1 MQKPVA
7 TPEPRSREPLAIT
20 YERHPGLLK
29 LSIVNALLNILTLS
43 IYRFWARTKVRRH
56 IWNCVRINGEPLEY
70 NGTGMELFLGALI
83 VFLVLGLPFIM
94 VYSALVIMY
103 GPEHWSLIALQGGAL
118 FLFLFLYGYAVYRAR
133 RYRLSRTL
141 WRGIRGAMAG
151 SPWSYTFRHFG
162 AMLLSLVTLGWATPA
177 MNLML
182 NGRIMNET
190 RFGDQPFRFSG
201 GAGPLYRRYALC
213 WVLTVLVLAPVILV
227 TLVLIAQAYFGGVEK
242 ALETLGG
249 DPEAPSIAEQILFI
263 ALSIVAFF
271 VLYALL
277 SAVIWA
283 AYSVREMNVFT
294 SYTTFDQAGF
304 ALSATTPSY
313 IGLMVGNFFIIVLTL
328 GIGQPF
334 AMQRTFQ
341 YFCDRLKIDGA
352 VDIAGI
358 RQSQIAID
366 KRGEGLVDA
375 FDIDGF

>member
-7 TPEPRSREPLAIT
+7 TPEPREPIAIA
-20 YERHPGLLK
+20 YERQPGLLK
-29 LSIVNALLNILTLS
+29 ISIVNALLNVLTLG
-43 IYRFWARTKVRRH
+43 IYRFWAKTKVRRH

-83 VFLVLGLPFIM
+83 VFLVLGLPFIL
-94 VYSALVIMY
+94 VYAALVIMY
-103 GPEHWSLIALQGGAL
+103 GPEHWSLIALQGAIL
-118 FLFLFLYGYAVYRAR
+118 FLFVFLYGYAVYRAR

-162 AMLLSLVTLGWATPA
+162 AMLLSLVTFGWATPA

-182 NGRIMNET
+182 QNRIMNET

-201 GAGPLYRRYALC
+201 VAGPLYRRYALC
-213 WVLTVLVLAPVILV
+213 WVLTVVILAPAIIVGLVLL
-227 TLVLIAQAYFGGVEK
+227 AQGYFGGVEK

-263 ALSIVAFF
+263 VLSIIAFF

-283 AYSVREMNVFT
+283 AYSVRELNVFM
-294 SYTTFDQAGF
+294 SYTQF
-304 ALSATTPSY
+304 AEARFVLSATTPSY
-313 IGLMVGNFFIIVLTL
+313 IGLMLGNFLIVVLTL
-328 GIGQPF
+328 GIGQPY
-334 AMQRTFQ
+334 AVQRSFR
-341 YFCDRLKIDGA
+341 YFCDRLKVEGA